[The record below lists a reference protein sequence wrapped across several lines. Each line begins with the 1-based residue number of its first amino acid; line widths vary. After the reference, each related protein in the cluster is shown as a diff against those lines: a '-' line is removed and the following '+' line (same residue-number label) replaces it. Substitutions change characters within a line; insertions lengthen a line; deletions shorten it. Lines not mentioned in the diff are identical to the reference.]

1 MNAIPP
7 HMACLL
13 IGGLSFLL
21 PFKSRAEQ
29 SRFSTAGFY
38 PLDGTGRQAYSMN
51 PAWRFI
57 KGDAVGPDS
66 PSFEDSKWNLV
77 NLSNGLEYLPVECS
91 GGINYQGPAWFRK
104 HFTPDE
110 SLKGRELF
118 LDFEAF
124 KEVDRQQNALGNG
137 INDGQ

>member
-1 MNAIPP
+1 
-7 HMACLL
+7 
-13 IGGLSFLL
+13 
-21 PFKSRAEQ
+21 
-29 SRFSTAGFY
+29 
-38 PLDGTGRQAYSMN
+38 
-51 PAWRFI
+51 
-57 KGDAVGPDS
+57 
-66 PSFEDSKWNLV
+66 
-77 NLSNGLEYLPVECS
+77 VECS